1 VTSLEVIALAKLP
14 KADRARLLDEQRRK
28 FKDVACECVEV
39 FMERMRVT
47 LDDMS
52 GHTVNRAQRRSRTA
66 VLGRQVG

>member
-1 VTSLEVIALAKLP
+1 MTSLEVIALAKLP

-28 FKDVACECVEV
+28 FKDVTCECVEV

-52 GHTVNRAQRRSRTA
+52 GHAVNRAQRRSRTA
-66 VLGRQVG
+66 GR